1 VNFRDKKLLAA
12 FAKKFKSIR
21 IKMNL
26 TQEELAYR
34 SEISLS
40 QIARIETGR
49 INPTLC
55 TLVVLAKTLKINPKE
70 LLDFDY

>member
-1 VNFRDKKLLAA
+1 VKFRDERLL
-12 FAKKFKSIR
+12 KKFGKHLQSLR
-21 IKMNL
+21 KQKGF

-34 SEISLS
+34 SSISLS

-55 TLVVLAKTLKINPKE
+55 TLNEISKTIGVDLKD
-70 LLDFDY
+70 LVSF